1 MAMTLALIEG
11 IVLCAAVCGT
21 TFLFARPVLT
31 DWTAVAAVLGQA
43 FVVSLCGIVPFYYSD
58 LYDRRTVRNFDQFAS
73 RLGQALGLAFIL
85 LTAFYMLFPDARIAE
100 GPFASSLL
108 IIVALL
114 FPLRAVSDGVMGSH
128 PFVRRALILGTS
140 SLARMLIEEI
150 QAQPHCRYAIVGVA
164 DDATARA
171 ERPFPHRL
179 LGPLEHLGKIIEEVC
194 PDRIIVAVD
203 ERRGRFPVSHL
214 LEARARGSTVE
225 DGIEV
230 YERLTG
236 KIAIESLTPS
246 SLLFSRGFRKSRLDL
261 TVGRGISLL
270 ASLVGLVG
278 LAPVLGLIALA
289 IKLESPGPV
298 FFVQDRVG
306 WGGRRFKLVKF
317 RTMHPAAGPTSEW
330 ARDNGH
336 RITRVGKYLRKFRL
350 DELPNLVNIL
360 RGDMNL
366 VGPRPHPASNFE
378 LLVMVARNTPECGE
392 QIPYY
397 SLRSMVRP
405 GITGWAQV
413 RYRYAN
419 DLEEEIEKMRYD
431 LYYVKHMS
439 LSLDLRI
446 LFETVKIILMGH
458 GSGAPDASP
467 NQGAH
472 ESEGV
477 MTLRRRLEQERNVT
491 ELVEEMR

>member
-1 MAMTLALIEG
+1 MEMTLALIEG
-11 IVLCAAVCGT
+11 IVLFAAVGGT

-31 DWTAVAAVLGQA
+31 GWTAVAAVLGQA

-58 LYDRRTVRNFDQFAS
+58 LYDRRTVRNFDRFAS
-73 RLGQALGLAFIL
+73 QLDQAFGLAFIL
-85 LTAFYMLFPDARIAE
+85 LAASYMLFPDARIAE

-114 FPLRAVSDGVMGSH
+114 LPLRAVSYGLMRSRV
-128 PFVRRALILGTS
+128 FLKRVLILGTGP
-140 SLARMLIEEI
+140 LARSLVEEI
-150 QAQPHCRYAIVGVA
+150 EAHPHCRYAIVGVA
-164 DDATARA
+164 DDATAPA
-171 ERPFPHRL
+171 ERPFPHRVF
-179 LGPLEHLGKIIEEVC
+179 GPLEHLGKIIEEVR

-203 ERRGRFPVSHL
+203 ERRGRLPVNHL
-214 LEARARGSTVE
+214 LEARAHGITVE

-236 KIAIESLTPS
+236 KIAIESLAPS
-246 SLLFSRGFRKSRLDL
+246 RLIFSRGFRKSHLDL
-261 TVGRGISLL
+261 AVGRGISLVT
-270 ASLVGLVG
+270 SLVGLVG

-289 IKLESPGPV
+289 IRLDSRGSV

-306 WGGRRFKLVKF
+306 WGGRRFKLIKF
-317 RTMHPAAGPTSEW
+317 RTMRPAAGPTSEW

-350 DELPNLVNIL
+350 DELPQLVNIL

-446 LFETVKIILMGH
+446 LFETVRIILMGH
-458 GSGAPDASP
+458 GSGAPDAYRTEAP
-467 NQGAH
+467 V
-472 ESEGV
+472 GV
-477 MTLRRRLEQERNVT
+477 SGQLTLRPQIER
-491 ELVEEMR
+491 ERAA